1 MATDYVFISGVLS
14 WVQTARP
21 NKWDKWSVTVHPNE
35 DGLAKIRDLQAEG
48 LKNVLSKDEDGW
60 KVTFSRP
67 IQLKKRDG
75 SVSPMQP
82 PLVLDKDNKPII
94 DKLIGNG
101 STGTVKLEVYKH
113 RIPMSEGKTAK
124 AARFAAIKIDNFVPY
139 ESKRD
144 MSDDEL
150 KQTKGLEDVQP
161 LF

>member
-1 MATDYVFISGVLS
+1 MATEYVFISGKLS

-21 NKWDKWSVTVHPNE
+21 NKWDKWSVTIHPDNA
-35 DGLAKIRDLQAEG
+35 GLEKVRELQGEG

-67 IQLKKRDG
+67 IEVKYSGKTQA
-75 SVSPMQP
+75 MQP
-82 PLVLDKDNKPII
+82 PLVLDKDNKPIV

-101 STGTVKLEVYKH
+101 SDGTVKLEVYKH
-113 RIPMSEGKTAK
+113 RVPLSDKKAK
-124 AARFAAIKIDNFVPY
+124 AARLAAIKVDNLVPY

-150 KQTKGLEDVQP
+150 KQTKGLDEVQP